1 MDCHSQLITVDL
13 CSEPECI
20 NSTVKF
26 KSAERKP
33 HFPNHGMFK
42 VHRIIFD
49 RDVGRIEK
57 TAKEALDS
65 IGKTISELREAENP
79 MPECAHCRTVISL
92 PCWCCVECT
101 GEREFGIESPLRG
114 R

>member
-1 MDCHSQLITVDL
+1 MDCHSLLVTVDL

-26 KSAERKP
+26 KATERKT
-33 HFPNHGMFK
+33 HLPNHGMFK

-65 IGKTISELREAENP
+65 VRGTLSELVEGEKP
-79 MPECAHCRTVISL
+79 MPECTNCGTAISL

-101 GEREFGIESPLRG
+101 GE
-114 R
+114 